1 MFPLGCVPHTFLLG
15 RKNSTRNGVIMNVTS
30 ILFAIGFTLAFCLSL
45 FFGWDADVPALR
57 QAVLVFSGFCLGGM
71 ALCIIDEM

>member
-1 MFPLGCVPHTFLLG
+1 
-15 RKNSTRNGVIMNVTS
+15 MNVTS

-71 ALCIIDEM
+71 ALCVIDEMR